1 MDKDPATAN
10 SQYCSDKC
18 AGDPREMCG
27 GVSHE
32 SVYVMIKCEVMPP
45 SAVEV
50 RGLGALK
57 KTKTRRSA
65 HFLHFLR
72 SA

>member
-1 MDKDPATAN
+1 
-10 SQYCSDKC
+10 
-18 AGDPREMCG
+18 MCG

-57 KTKTRRSA
+57 KTSA
-65 HFLHFLR
+65 FLLR
-72 SA
+72 ILIYKR